1 MGFSEN
7 FGFGRKAGGNRM
19 ITIGRIGMVRIGA
32 KRALQTA
39 MMKLKIAPSA
49 SPETRLRL
57 RKLMRGAER
66 MLLQRLKRMNSGFIA
81 APTIRDSRHF
91 GRNE

>member
-1 MGFSEN
+1 
-7 FGFGRKAGGNRM
+7 M
-19 ITIGRIGMVRIGA
+19 ITIGRIDVVRIGA
-32 KRALQTA
+32 MRALQTA

-49 SPETRLRL
+49 SPETRLRLRL